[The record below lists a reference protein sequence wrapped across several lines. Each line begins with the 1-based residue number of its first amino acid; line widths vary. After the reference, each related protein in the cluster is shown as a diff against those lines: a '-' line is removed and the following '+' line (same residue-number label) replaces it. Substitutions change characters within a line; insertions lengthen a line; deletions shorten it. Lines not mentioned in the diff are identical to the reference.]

1 MFQLGTKAIS
11 WSSKKQATVALS
23 STEAE
28 YVAATSAACEAVWLR
43 RILDDL
49 QQTSEEATTIYCDN
63 MSAIAMTKNP
73 VFHARTK
80 HIELRHHFIRELA
93 EKKEIE
99 LQFCKLLPR
108 LAKL

>member
-1 MFQLGTKAIS
+1 MEFFTKQKRITSLQDTSTDDRKSTSGYVFQLGTKAIS

-49 QQTSEEATTIYCDN
+49 Q
-63 MSAIAMTKNP
+63 
-73 VFHARTK
+73 
-80 HIELRHHFIRELA
+80 
-93 EKKEIE
+93 
-99 LQFCKLLPR
+99 
-108 LAKL
+108 